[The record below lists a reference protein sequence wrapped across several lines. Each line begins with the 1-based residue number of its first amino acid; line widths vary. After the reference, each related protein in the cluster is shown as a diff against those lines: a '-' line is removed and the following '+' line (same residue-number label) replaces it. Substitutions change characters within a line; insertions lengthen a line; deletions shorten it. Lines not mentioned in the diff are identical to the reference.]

1 MSLVSIDRRL
11 THMSDVAKKR
21 VLRDQAL
28 RLDKS
33 SLTIAD
39 ECLRFRFEESADLVS
54 LMASH
59 GELDY
64 SEVLE
69 MVRGVLAGDTDA
81 EEAAAALDAY
91 GLSSLMRTVAGQHAS
106 GPLME
111 ADFAEAADIAVA
123 AKMLRGDVT
132 FSGTAARV
140 EGQVNLACRRFDHV
154 EQMLAEDH
162 LNDDTAWLLSTELAH
177 PANGAPG
184 ASLDTWLQLF
194 NRRFEQ
200 FGMLPIRVADGPGEP
215 FDRVTVDVPD
225 DRGIAGGPLV
235 TVIMST
241 FEPDRSFRT
250 RSNH

>member
-1 MSLVSIDRRL
+1 MSKE
-11 THMSDVAKKR
+11 AKKR

-106 GPLME
+106 GALMPG
-111 ADFAEAADIAVA
+111 DFAEAADITRGGESA
-123 AKMLRGDVT
+123 AGRRELQRHRRADRG
-132 FSGTAARV
+132 SGQPRL
-140 EGQVNLACRRFDHV
+140 QHFDHV
-154 EQMLAEDH
+154 RADAGRRPPQRRHGLATQHRTGTSRERG
-162 LNDDTAWLLSTELAH
+162 
-177 PANGAPG
+177 PAGQP
-184 ASLDTWLQLF
+184 
-194 NRRFEQ
+194 
-200 FGMLPIRVADGPGEP
+200 
-215 FDRVTVDVPD
+215 
-225 DRGIAGGPLV
+225 
-235 TVIMST
+235 
-241 FEPDRSFRT
+241 
-250 RSNH
+250 